1 MIDESE
7 AYILTTITKQDILKL
22 IENKRAE
29 LLEIVSKTG
38 LSSSKTLQISQ
49 ELDSLMNKYNE
60 MNFSN

>member
-1 MIDESE
+1 MIDERE

>member
-1 MIDESE
+1 M
-7 AYILTTITKQDILKL
+7 TKQDILKL

-29 LLEIVSKTG
+29 LLEIVSTTG
-38 LSSSKTLQISQ
+38 LSSTKTLQISQ